1 MPSLRAIASSIFALA
16 LVSAPSA
23 QAGAWV
29 KANVTAADNALL
41 LTAVGDVNAYSSGA
55 STYLCVYKVKSLKKQ
70 NGAVAGATKYNFA
83 VTGCNAGEE
92 FAGRC
97 PDLTS
102 FPGCGG
108 YNVVVSSASKTS
120 KPKVTSVKKQASK

>member
-16 LVSAPSA
+16 LVSAPGA
-23 QAGAWV
+23 QAGA
-29 KANVTAADNALL
+29 
-41 LTAVGDVNAYSSGA
+41 SGA